1 MLNSG
6 LWETANDLYCYSLHR
21 IDFFTVPLVLVES
34 QNVMRKPVKGDPW
47 SFRIEEFLY
56 SSRER
61 MIGWLGKL
69 AILAVAIMVVG
80 MW

>member
-1 MLNSG
+1 
-6 LWETANDLYCYSLHR
+6 
-21 IDFFTVPLVLVES
+21 
-34 QNVMRKPVKGDPW
+34 MRKPVKGDPW
-47 SFRIEEFLY
+47 SFRIEELLY